1 MFTFTITIYL
11 FHLSFSLSPVM
22 KILSVKMHMNEYF
35 AGITLLAFANSFPDL
50 IANMMP
56 IRAQSALF
64 TKTISN
70 ALVIILVCGG
80 MVCYLKPFKMD
91 GHCTVRDLLFL
102 WLAVELISIMLYYD
116 GKVSKLDSLGKFINE
131 FP

>member
-1 MFTFTITIYL
+1 
-11 FHLSFSLSPVM
+11 M